1 MDIVKPK
8 MTMDR
13 AARRYSQI
21 AGIECTVRLLEDQIA
36 DQRKVVDEAEE
47 ALDELRKKRATLLVD
62 MRAAAR
68 DEGDLPLIMLSEV
81 SED

>member
-1 MDIVKPK
+1 MDVVRPK

-21 AGIECTVRLLEDQIA
+21 ARIEADVRNLEKDIA
-36 DQRKVVDEAEE
+36 DQKKVVDEANEV
-47 ALDELRKKRATLLVD
+47 LSDLREKKATLLVD

-68 DEGDLPLIMLSEV
+68 DEGDLPLIVLMET
-81 SED
+81 D